1 MGFLVIVVKS
11 LWSAPMWIFMFKSE
25 FYCGVEVALEI
36 FERLELFA
44 LLVPR

>member
-11 LWSAPMWIFMFKSE
+11 LWSAPMWILMFKSE
-25 FYCGVEVALEI
+25 FFCGVQVAPEI
-36 FERLELFA
+36 LQRLELSA